1 MLEGSIHVKVMRA
14 MKKMASVSAVS
25 VFLVCCFA
33 VVSQGCDQ
41 FVAVGQS
48 FSVPLGYTLKPTDSL
63 KWKFNN
69 NIIFYKRSE
78 TILSATRFDI
88 NANGSLK
95 LTNLKKDQAGVY
107 TTEVFDHSGRS
118 RTTKS
123 TNLCVLDPVKKPT
136 INVTCRDPDVIF
148 TCSHDQQPDGARYKW
163 FQNEM
168 LIINETKISLKRNK
182 TETKNFNFSCKVEN
196 EISAEKSDPLTNICF
211 GTDPV
216 KKPEIKATCKDSEVI
231 FTCFAAQQ
239 PADARYKWL
248 LNGNE
253 ISNET
258 KISLRTTAESKNLTF
273 SCEVYN
279 EASSENSDSL
289 THACKGPTFL
299 DLPEK
304 LFGISIW
311 VFIVSGAGFLLLLI
325 IIVVGC
331 CLRCKRKRREDDD
344 EELQYRPARESSPSY
359 CSA

>member
-1 MLEGSIHVKVMRA
+1 

-25 VFLVCCFA
+25 LFLVCCFA
-33 VVSQGCDQ
+33 VVSKGCDQ
-41 FVAVGQS
+41 FAAVGQS
-48 FSVPLGYTLKPTDSL
+48 FNVPLGYKLKPTDAL
-63 KWKFNN
+63 KWKFKDK
-69 NIIFYKRSE
+69 IIFHKKQENMLVKKS
-78 TILSATRFDI
+78 DV
-88 NANGSLK
+88 NADGSLE

-107 TTEVFDHSGRS
+107 TPEVFDKDGKSQ
-118 RTTKS
+118 TTKR

-136 INVTCRDPDVIF
+136 INVICRDPDVIF
-148 TCSHDQQPDGARYKW
+148 TCSHDQQPDGAQYKW
-163 FQNEM
+163 FQKETLM
-168 LIINETKISLKRNK
+168 INETKISLKRKK
-182 TETKNFNFSCKVEN
+182 TENKNLLFSCKVEN
-196 EISAEKSDPLTNICF
+196 EISSEKSDPLTNICF
-211 GTDPV
+211 DPV
-216 KKPEIKATCKDSEVI
+216 KKPEINATCKGSEVI

-239 PADARYKWL
+239 PDDARYKWL

-258 KISLRTTAESKNLTF
+258 KISLIRTTAESKNLNF

-299 DLPEK
+299 GLPEK

-331 CLRCKRKRREDDD
+331 CLGCKKKRREDDD

>member
-1 MLEGSIHVKVMRA
+1 
-14 MKKMASVSAVS
+14 MASVSAVS
-25 VFLVCCFA
+25 LLLVCCFA
-33 VVSQGCDQ
+33 VVSKGCDQ
-41 FVAVGQS
+41 FAAVGQS
-48 FSVPLGYTLKPTDSL
+48 FNVPLGYELKPTDAL
-63 KWKFNN
+63 KWKFEDE
-69 NIIFYKRSE
+69 IIFHKKQAKVLVKKS
-78 TILSATRFDI
+78 DI

-107 TTEVFDHSGRS
+107 IPEVFDKDG
-118 RTTKS
+118 KS
-123 TNLCVLDPVKKPT
+123 QTMKRTNLCVLYPVKKPT
-136 INVTCRDPDVIF
+136 INVICRDPDVIF

-168 LIINETKISLKRNK
+168 LMINKTKISLKRKK
-182 TETKNFNFSCKVEN
+182 TETKNLLFSCTVEN
-196 EISAEKSDPLTNICF
+196 EISSEKGDPLTNICF
-211 GTDPV
+211 DLV
-216 KKPEIKATCKDSEVI
+216 KKPEINVTCKDSEVI
-231 FTCFAAQQ
+231 FTCFAAQ
-239 PADARYKWL
+239 PDDAQYKWL

-258 KISLRTTAESKNLTF
+258 KISLIRTTAESKNLNF

-279 EASSENSDSL
+279 EASSENSDFL

-331 CLRCKRKRREDDD
+331 CLRCKKKRRDDDD
-344 EELQYRPARESSPSY
+344 EELQYRPACASSSY